1 MVTRDTV
8 TELEELLSPDET
20 LVDLTRDGCDAAFA
34 ALVTRYSDSV
44 YSIVRNMCATASE
57 AAELTHQTFLSAY
70 REIASMPVDATFS
83 TWLFRTAVKTSL
95 AERRRGPVTAARMPQ
110 RFITA
115 ANEDR
120 LPMPRRQKWPD
131 LTDPALEPGNFAVP
145 LREALEH
152 MDDGVRAAFVLRD
165 LAELPPRETA
175 AILQTSPGEIGL
187 RVHRAR
193 LMLIGVLARCVQDR
207 KMKGLRR

>member
-1 MVTRDTV
+1 MVTRKTV

-34 ALVTRYSDSV
+34 ALMTRYGDSV
-44 YSIVRNMCATASE
+44 YSIVRNMCATESE
-57 AAELTHQTFLSAY
+57 ADELTHQTFLSAY
-70 REIASMPVDATFS
+70 QEIASLPPDATFS

-95 AERRRGPVTAARMPQ
+95 AERRRG
-110 RFITA
+110 RFMSA

-120 LPMPRRQKWPD
+120 LPMALRQKWPD

-145 LREALEH
+145 LREALER

-175 AILQTSPGEIGL
+175 AILETSPREIGL
-187 RVHRAR
+187 RLHRAR
-193 LMLIGVLARCVQDR
+193 LMLISVIATCVQDR
-207 KMKGLRR
+207 KMNGLHR